1 MTGELNGH
9 RVVARDDELG
19 TEHLG
24 QPEVAATLSLRY
36 RPLRD
41 VLLPHDWQSRVP
53 TERQQK
59 SRAFHR
65 AEDAV
70 EGHRVARGGQAEV
83 LRYREKSATD
93 HGSKGTVVGRPIS
106 ESTGGGS
113 GLPIA
118 AATTGL
124 WTSPKN

>member
-1 MTGELNGH
+1 MRW
-9 RVVARDDELG
+9 RVTAS
-19 TEHLG
+19 
-24 QPEVAATLSLRY
+24 PAAG
-36 RPLRD
+36 RPR
-41 VLLPHDWQSRVP
+41 
-53 TERQQK
+53 
-59 SRAFHR
+59 
-65 AEDAV
+65 
-70 EGHRVARGGQAEV
+70 V